1 LRTKSSGGFGPHQRH
16 RVGEHARS
24 EGMPISFL
32 ACFKVEAPL
41 TVITLAAGTA

>member
-1 LRTKSSGGFGPHQRH
+1 
-16 RVGEHARS
+16 
-24 EGMPISFL
+24 MPISFL